1 LLPSLKRAA
10 SRILGPT
17 LVTKLRRK
25 PEEAHSNDFYDSLTY
40 QVMERALSAKSTCV
54 DVGCHE
60 GLVLTTMIK
69 LAPEGRFYAFEPIPQ
84 MLEDLKSRFPS
95 PQITF
100 SNVALSNQAGVV
112 AFNHV
117 VSNPGYSGLR
127 KRTYDRPDETDRTIS
142 VQTDLL
148 DNVIKKS
155 DHVDVIKVDVEGA
168 ELQVFQGAVGT
179 IKRCK
184 PVIVFEH
191 GLGAADCYGTRPNQI
206 YDLLCGECQLN
217 ISLLQNWLNKE
228 KPLTRKGFEEQF
240 DQRKN
245 FYFIAH
251 PTIS

>member
-1 LLPSLKRAA
+1 LLPTLKGVAK
-10 SRILGPT
+10 RILGPT
-17 LVTKLRRK
+17 LARKLRR
-25 PEEAHSNDFYDSLTY
+25 PQEEAHDNDFYDTLTY
-40 QVMERALSAKSTCV
+40 QVLEMSLSAKSICV

-60 GLVLTTMIK
+60 GLVLTTMMK
-69 LAPEGRFYAFEPIPQ
+69 LAPEGKFYAFEPIPE

-95 PQITF
+95 PPVTF
-100 SNVALSNQAGVV
+100 SGVALSNQAGVV
-112 AFNHV
+112 SFNHV

-148 DNVIKKS
+148 DNLVPET
-155 DHVDVIKVDVEGA
+155 DHVGVIKVDVEGA

-179 IKRCK
+179 IKRCR

-206 YDLLCGECQLN
+206 YDLLCGECRLN
-217 ISLLQNWLNKE
+217 ISLLQNWLDKG